1 MTDSER
7 DKIIN
12 EIASDV
18 RLIKDRLERDFR
30 TLYGNGRPGLVDDV
44 AQAKT
49 DILLLQQDAKR
60 GKSAWR
66 SILHYVA
73 TLVSAILSGGVVG
86 WISARIAH

>member
-1 MTDSER
+1 MTDNER

-30 TLYGNGRPGLVDDV
+30 TLYGNGRPRLVDDV

-49 DILLLQQDAKR
+49 DIELIKQ
-60 GKSAWR
+60 SHSIWR
-66 SILHYVA
+66 TLIHYVG
-73 TLVSAILSGGVVG
+73 SILSGGIVA
-86 WISARIAH
+86 WLTAKICR